1 MTTTDLAAAPVV
13 QRPLAGTLAATT
25 GVVLW
30 GCLVPVAKKAEDVNG
45 IVLGFHRLWIGAIA
59 VLIVFYATGGRL
71 TVKTLKTSVWG
82 GVLFGAD
89 IIFLFSAIKLTT
101 VANATRA

>member
-1 MTTTDLAAAPVV
+1 MTATAPTVV
-13 QRPLAGTLAATT
+13 KRPMAGVVAATT

-59 VLIVFYATGGRL
+59 VLLVFYASAGGRCARA
-71 TVKTLKTSVWG
+71 
-82 GVLFGAD
+82 FGAGSP
-89 IIFLFSAIKLTT
+89 SAPTSSSSSPPSS
-101 VANATRA
+101 